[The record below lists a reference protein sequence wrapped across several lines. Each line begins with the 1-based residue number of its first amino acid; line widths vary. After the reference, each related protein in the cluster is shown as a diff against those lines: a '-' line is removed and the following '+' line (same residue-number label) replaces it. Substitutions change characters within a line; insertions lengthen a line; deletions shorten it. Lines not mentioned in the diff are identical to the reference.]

1 MLRSGGFCKV
11 AVPLLLV
18 GGTGACAQT
27 YDIVLRNGYVVDP
40 RNDVSGHRDVAIAN
54 GRIAAVEPSIDV
66 RQARQV
72 FDIDGLFLTPGLV
85 DIHTHLYSTTGI
97 AGAWA
102 GDSSVRP
109 DSFSFRTGVTTM
121 VDAGS
126 SGWRNFETFREAVI
140 DRVQTRVLALIN
152 IAGRGMESQE
162 AEQADFG
169 PAEVARLAEQHADVV
184 VGVKSAHFQSTEWT
198 SVDNAVAAGRTAEI
212 PVMVDFGRFLEGR
225 PFWELVEDHLRPGD
239 LATHCFR
246 APVPWVDADGK
257 LYAYLD
263 RARARGVKFDVGH
276 GAGSFVFRNAAPA
289 IAQGFYPDSIS
300 TDLHGGS
307 MNSAMMDMPTV
318 MSKFL
323 ALGMPL
329 DAVVRASTSTPAQLI
344 GRPKLGH
351 LGVGAAADIAVLR
364 LDVGKFRFR
373 DVRGGMVVGNQRL
386 AAEMTLLEGEVVWD
400 RNSRT
405 GTDYRQ
411 LPPNYGVTEPEVLLT
426 PPR

>member
-1 MLRSGGFCKV
+1 MP
-11 AVPLLLV
+11 AVP
-18 GGTGACAQT
+18 GGEISRCF
-27 YDIVLRNGYVVDP
+27 
-40 RNDVSGHRDVAIAN
+40 
-54 GRIAAVEPSIDV
+54 
-66 RQARQV
+66 ARR
-72 FDIDGLFLTPGLV
+72 
-85 DIHTHLYSTTGI
+85 
-97 AGAWA
+97 W
-102 GDSSVRP
+102 
-109 DSFSFRTGVTTM
+109 
-121 VDAGS
+121 
-126 SGWRNFETFREAVI
+126 I
-140 DRVQTRVLALIN
+140 DRARTRVLALIN

-162 AEQADFG
+162 AEQADFS
-169 PAEVARLAEQHADVV
+169 PAEVARLAKKHADVV

-198 SVDNAVAAGRTAEI
+198 SVDNAVAAGRAARI
-212 PVMVDFGRFLEGR
+212 PVMVDFGRFLKER

-246 APVPWVDADGK
+246 APVPWVDGDGK
-257 LYAYLD
+257 LYAYLS

-307 MNSAMMDMPTV
+307 MNSAMMDMPTL

-329 DAVVRASTSTPAQLI
+329 AAVVRASTSTPAQLI
-344 GRPKLGH
+344 GRPQLGH

-364 LDVGKFRFR
+364 LDIGRFRFR
-373 DVRGGMVVGNQRL
+373 DVRGGAVVGNQRL
-386 AAEMTLLEGEVVWD
+386 AAEMTLLEGEVLWD

-405 GTDYRQ
+405 GTDYRK
-411 LPPNYGVTEPEVLLT
+411 LAPDYGVTAPEVLLT

>member
-1 MLRSGGFCKV
+1 MLCIRGFFRV
-11 AVPLLLV
+11 AVPLLLLGGV
-18 GGTGACAQT
+18 GARSQT
-27 YDIVLRNGYVVDP
+27 YDTILRGGYVVDP
-40 RNDVSGHRDVAIAN
+40 RNGIAGNRDVAIAN
-54 GRIAAVEPSIDV
+54 GRVAAVEPSIDD

-72 FDIDGLFLTPGLV
+72 LDITGLFLTPGLV

-126 SGWRNFETFREAVI
+126 AGWRNFEVFRETVI
-140 DRVQTRVLALIN
+140 DRVKTRVLAFIN

-169 PAEVARLAEQHADVV
+169 PEAVARLAKKHADVV

-198 SVDNAVAAGRTAEI
+198 SVDNAVAAGRAAEI
-212 PVMVDFGRFLEGR
+212 PVMVDFGLFLEGR
-225 PFWELVEDHLRPGD
+225 PFWELVEERLRPGD

-246 APVPWVDADGK
+246 APVPWVDANGK
-257 LYAYLD
+257 LYPYLT
-263 RARARGVKFDVGH
+263 RARARRVKFDVGH

-307 MNSAMMDMPTV
+307 MNSAMMDMPNL

-329 DAVVRASTSTPAQLI
+329 NAVVRAATSTPAQLI
-344 GRPKLGH
+344 GHPQLGH

-364 LDVGKFRFR
+364 LEIGRFRFR
-373 DVRGGMVVGNQRL
+373 DVRGGAIVGNQRL
-386 AAEMTLLEGEVVWD
+386 APEMTLLRGEVVWD
-400 RNSRT
+400 RDSRT
-405 GTDYRQ
+405 GTDFRR
-411 LPPNYGVTEPEVLLT
+411 LAPDYGVTEPEVLQT

>member
-1 MLRSGGFCKV
+1 MLRSQGFLLV
-11 AVPLLLV
+11 AVPLLLLGGV
-18 GGTGACAQT
+18 GTHAQT
-27 YDIVLRNGYVVDP
+27 YDILLQGGYVVDP
-40 RNDVSGHRDVAIAN
+40 LNGIDGNRDVAIAN
-54 GRIAAVEPSIDV
+54 GRVAAVEPSIDV

-72 FDIDGLFLTPGLV
+72 LDVSGLFLTPGLV
-85 DIHTHLYSTTGI
+85 DIHTHLFSTTGI

-109 DSFSFRTGVTTM
+109 DSFSFRAGVTTM

-126 SGWRNFETFREAVI
+126 SGWRNFEVFRETVI
-140 DRVQTRVLALIN
+140 DRAQTRVLALIN

-162 AEQADFG
+162 AEQADFS
-169 PAEVARLAEQHADVV
+169 PAEVARLAKKHADVV

-198 SVDNAVAAGRTAEI
+198 SVDNAVAAGRAARI
-212 PVMVDFGRFLEGR
+212 PVMVDFGRFLKER

-246 APVPWVDADGK
+246 APVPWVDGDGK
-257 LYAYLD
+257 LYAYLS

-307 MNSAMMDMPTV
+307 MNSAMMDMPTL

-329 DAVVRASTSTPAQLI
+329 AAVVRASTSTPAQLI
-344 GRPKLGH
+344 GRPQLGH

-364 LDVGKFRFR
+364 LDIGRFRFR
-373 DVRGGMVVGNQRL
+373 DVRGGAVVGNQRL
-386 AAEMTLLEGEVVWD
+386 AAEMTLLEGEVLWD

-405 GTDYRQ
+405 GTDYRK
-411 LPPNYGVTEPEVLLT
+411 LAPDYGVTAPEVLLT